1 MTGRYGITIIEG
13 DASSRFANDFHS
25 SRQTAE
31 WAFFPLNAWE
41 LVEMVILVE
50 FITLVS
56 NDALKRQS
64 DITLISILFVDRMKP
79 KAFFRQISTNRKI
92 GSTLWQEQICYIH
105 HHFCLGIWFKDIQD
119 IVADYGVKL
128 ALREVGTV
136 IIVVTSY
143 IIALSLQFVRVK
155 SKAATEVQD
164 PPIQQ
169 IMLKQISGR
178 NR

>member
-1 MTGRYGITIIEG
+1 MSGG
-13 DASSRFANDFHS
+13 RFA
-25 SRQTAE
+25 
-31 WAFFPLNAWE
+31 
-41 LVEMVILVE
+41 
-50 FITLVS
+50 
-56 NDALKRQS
+56 
-64 DITLISILFVDRMKP
+64 VDH
-79 KAFFRQISTNRKI
+79 
-92 GSTLWQEQICYIH
+92 GGH